1 MSFWAGRV
9 HALQTGIPMTLL
21 CSGGTHGQFAL
32 LWEIPHMPTYSV
44 VLGEI
49 AGMIQNVGTCW

>member
-1 MSFWAGRV
+1 MEGKLIFM
-9 HALQTGIPMTLL
+9 QTGIPMTLL

-32 LWEIPHMPTYSV
+32 LWEIPHMPTYSA